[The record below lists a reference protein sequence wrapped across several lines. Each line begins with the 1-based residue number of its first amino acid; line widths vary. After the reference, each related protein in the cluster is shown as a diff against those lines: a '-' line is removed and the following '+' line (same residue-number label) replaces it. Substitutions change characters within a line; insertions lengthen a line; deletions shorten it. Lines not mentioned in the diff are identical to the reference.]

1 VEPQDV
7 RHVGVVGCGLMGAGI
22 AEVVAR
28 VGIDVTVLETT
39 DDLLDA
45 GRARIEASTARAVER
60 GRLSEA
66 DRQALLGRIRGE
78 VRVTA
83 LADVDLVIEAA
94 TEDERGKLEIFRAVD
109 ATTRPD
115 VVVGSNT
122 SSIPIATLGAATS
135 RPERVVGLHFF
146 NPPPVMGLIE
156 VTPSILT
163 SDQTVRF
170 ARGFGERLG
179 KTTVLAK
186 DHAGFIVN
194 RLLTP
199 YLCDAIRLLDE
210 GFATREDIDAS
221 VTLGLNH
228 PMGPLRLADLIGLD
242 TVLQIAEVLHKEF
255 RDPAFAPPP
264 RLLRMVAAGQL
275 GRKTGQGFY
284 AYERD

>member
-1 VEPQDV
+1 MEPQDV

-22 AEVVAR
+22 TEVVAR
-28 VGIDVTVLETT
+28 VGIEVTVLEPTQE
-39 DDLLDA
+39 LLEA
-45 GRARIEASTARAVER
+45 GRGRIATSTARAVER

-66 DRQALLGRIRGE
+66 DREGLLGRIRGE
-78 VRVTA
+78 TDA
-83 LADVDLVIEAA
+83 GAFADVDLVIEAA
-94 TEDERGKLEIFRAVD
+94 TEDERGKLEIFRAIDD
-109 ATTRPD
+109 ATRPD
-115 VVVGSNT
+115 IVLGSNT
-122 SSIPIATLGAATS
+122 SSIPIASLGAATS
-135 RPERVVGLHFF
+135 RPDRVVGLHFF

-163 SDQTVRF
+163 SGETVHF

-194 RLLTP
+194 RLLIP
-199 YLCDAIRLLDE
+199 YLCDAIALLDE

-228 PMGPLRLADLIGLD
+228 PMGPLRLSDLIGLD

-255 RDPAFAPPP
+255 RDPAYAPPP

-275 GRKTGQGFY
+275 GRKSGRGFY
-284 AYERD
+284 EYD

>member
-1 VEPQDV
+1 MEPQDV

-39 DDLLDA
+39 EDLLDA
-45 GRARIEASTARAVER
+45 GRARIQASTARAVDR

-78 VRVTA
+78 TQA
-83 LADVDLVIEAA
+83 SAFADVDLVIEAA
-94 TEDERGKLEIFRAVD
+94 TEDEQGKLEIFRAID
-109 ATTRPD
+109 AATRTD
-115 VVVGSNT
+115 VVLGSNT

-135 RPERVVGLHFF
+135 RPDRVVGLHFF

-163 SDQTVRF
+163 SEETVTF
-170 ARGFGERLG
+170 ARGLGERLG

-194 RLLTP
+194 RLLIP
-199 YLCDAIRLLDE
+199 YLCDAIGLLDD

-255 RDPAFAPPP
+255 RDPSYAPPP

-275 GRKTGQGFY
+275 GRKAGKGFY
-284 AYERD
+284 DY